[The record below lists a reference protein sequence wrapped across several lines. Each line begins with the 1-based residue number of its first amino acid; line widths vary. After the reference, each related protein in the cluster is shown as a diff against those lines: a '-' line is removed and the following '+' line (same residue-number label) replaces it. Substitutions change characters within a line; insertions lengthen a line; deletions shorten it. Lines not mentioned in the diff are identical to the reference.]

1 MTRNAPSTLAAV
13 CSSATLGTLDA
24 ELWLEPHALKRWR
37 RFRHRRDR
45 DGFLVARVLTA
56 ILWGRLRGRDPD
68 TCCFQQTCSECGG
81 PHGRPRIVGETEL
94 GPAGATPAIW
104 LRRSSAQPL
113 SPSTSRPTHT
123 PFPSTSPA
131 PARLPN
137 ARNGGRWPS
146 AGRRRAT
153 PISDRPSTTSGAAPP
168 PPTPPCPLPN
178 TCTVTI
184 THSRGYRNPD
194 PTNHP
199 KLRGSRLAGLSC
211 CPATLRPTSRT
222 SSQIPDIG

>member
-94 GPAGATPAIW
+94 WPSWSHSGDLVAAIVGPAPVAIDIE
-104 LRRSSAQPL
+104 
-113 SPSTSRPTHT
+113 TNTHAIPVDIT
-123 PFPSTSPA
+123 GPGTA
-131 PARLPN
+131 AERQ
-137 ARNGGRWPS
+137 NGGRWPS

-153 PISDRPSTTSGAAPP
+153 PILDRPSTTSGAAPP

>member
-94 GPAGATPAIW
+94 WPSWSHSGDLVAAIVGPAPVAIDIETNTHAIPVDITGPGTAAERQERW
-104 LRRSSAQPL
+104 SLAECWTKAGYTDLGSALDHIRRG
-113 SPSTSRPTHT
+113 T
-123 PFPSTSPA
+123 
-131 PARLPN
+131 
-137 ARNGGRWPS
+137 
-146 AGRRRAT
+146 
-153 PISDRPSTTSGAAPP
+153 
-168 PPTPPCPLPN
+168 TPPCPLPN

>member
-94 GPAGATPAIW
+94 WPSWSHSGDLVAAIVGPAPVAIDIETNTHAIPVDITGPGTAAERQERWSLAECWTKAGYTDLGSALDHIRRGTTPSHPA
-104 LRRSSAQPL
+104 LPPAQYLHRHYHAFQGLQESGPHQPSQAPGFASGWVVML
-113 SPSTSRPTHT
+113 SRDPASHIEDI
-123 PFPSTSPA
+123 FP
-131 PARLPN
+131 
-137 ARNGGRWPS
+137 
-146 AGRRRAT
+146 
-153 PISDRPSTTSGAAPP
+153 
-168 PPTPPCPLPN
+168 
-178 TCTVTI
+178 
-184 THSRGYRNPD
+184 NP
-194 PTNHP
+194 
-199 KLRGSRLAGLSC
+199 
-211 CPATLRPTSRT
+211 
-222 SSQIPDIG
+222 

>member
-94 GPAGATPAIW
+94 WPSWSHSGDLVAAIANGPIGWSEEFNFNGPAIVI
-104 LRRSSAQPL
+104 
-113 SPSTSRPTHT
+113 
-123 PFPSTSPA
+123 
-131 PARLPN
+131 
-137 ARNGGRWPS
+137 GRVGS
-146 AGRRRAT
+146 FCGNVQYT
-153 PISDRPSTTSGAAPP
+153 EKTSGLQTIRSLRSQ
-168 PPTPPCPLPN
+168 PTPRNAISGRDSFRTLACAILPEA
-178 TCTVTI
+178 VV
-184 THSRGYRNPD
+184 NPF
-194 PTNHP
+194 
-199 KLRGSRLAGLSC
+199 
-211 CPATLRPTSRT
+211 
-222 SSQIPDIG
+222 